1 MGVSLGEGG
10 RQSGEGQG
18 AWSRCFSHNS
28 CVAVEPSCVLA
39 KCPDCTHRGTKPHI
53 TYNLRIKP
61 MVEYLNSQG
70 FMTHYSYLTERFLF
84 NTVCTTIYVCVYLC
98 VHPNLLALAY
108 ILITVPGMFSLFLS
122 PLLVNERQ
130 KASQKLPFP
139 PPCLSGGND
148 HSRGYK
154 TNSPLRNL
162 CFPWGCSCT
171 RTYQSKY
178 I

>member
-18 AWSRCFSHNS
+18 AWSRCFGHNGR
-28 CVAVEPSCVLA
+28 VAVEPSCVLA

-70 FMTHYSYLTERFLF
+70 CMTHYSYLTERFLF

-98 VHPNLLALAY
+98 VHPNLLALFNIY
-108 ILITVPGMFSLFLS
+108 LNYSTRYVLSLSLPS
-122 PLLVNERQ
+122 PC
-130 KASQKLPFP
+130 K
-139 PPCLSGGND
+139 
-148 HSRGYK
+148 
-154 TNSPLRNL
+154 
-162 CFPWGCSCT
+162 
-171 RTYQSKY
+171 
-178 I
+178 